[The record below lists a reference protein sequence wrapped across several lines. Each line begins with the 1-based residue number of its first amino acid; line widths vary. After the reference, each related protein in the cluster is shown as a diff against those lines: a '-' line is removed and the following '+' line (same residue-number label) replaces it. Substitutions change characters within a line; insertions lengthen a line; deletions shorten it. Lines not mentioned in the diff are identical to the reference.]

1 MSIACWPSNASR
13 CIYTYNLKGLR
24 TRGPL
29 FLRVFQEQFDHIGVH
44 RKKSW
49 ERSEQL
55 QRNGEERR
63 GEESPSP
70 SSSAPSVTRLC
81 WDAGHGQ
88 KRLRVVIVTS

>member
-29 FLRVFQEQFDHIGVH
+29 FLRAFQEQFDHVGVH

-55 QRNGEERR
+55 QRNGEE
-63 GEESPSP
+63 
-70 SSSAPSVTRLC
+70 
-81 WDAGHGQ
+81 
-88 KRLRVVIVTS
+88 KRALPLPPQPCL